1 MGRRKS
7 NKKKL
12 EEGRCQGIG
21 PDYVPFYKAN
31 EGGSRGTASM
41 IPDPVEQ
48 RMVHVLSDTEKML
61 YHLLRWDE
69 ETEHIRE
76 QYLLDA
82 DRINDVR
89 RELGYSQVP
98 KSACFTTDFLVDY
111 RDGSQHAY
119 SVKFS
124 SQQFDVKSR
133 EYAGRES
140 AYARLI
146 ERQNTERLYWESQG
160 VPFSIVTR
168 DDLMKHRIQIKNI
181 AFIMQF
187 YNPLFITNTEQ
198 KLLYLIAHHIVI
210 VPMEE
215 EFINPKQL
223 AECMTFDI
231 DAVYEK
237 AIAMKERIEDDR
249 QNKST
254 TG

>member
-48 RMVHVLSDTEKML
+48 RMVHVLSDTEGML
-61 YHLLRWDE
+61 YYLLRWDE
-69 ETEHIRE
+69 GVSHIRE

-82 DRINDVR
+82 ECVNDAR
-89 RELGYSQVP
+89 AELGYSRVP
-98 KSACFTTDFLVDY
+98 GTACFTTDFLVDY
-111 RDGSQHAY
+111 RDGGQHAY

-124 SQQFDVKSR
+124 SRQFDMQSR
-133 EYAGRES
+133 EYAGREG

-146 ERQNTERLYWESQG
+146 ERQNTERRYWESQD

-168 DDLMKHRIQIKNI
+168 EDLMEHRIKIKNI
-181 AFIMQF
+181 AFILRF
-187 YNPLFITNTEQ
+187 YDALFVTNTEQ
-198 KLLYLIAHHIVI
+198 KLLYLAAHHIVT

-223 AECMTFDI
+223 AARMAFDI
-231 DAVYEK
+231 DGAYEK
-237 AIAMKERIEDDR
+237 AVSMKAGLRDGR
-249 QNKST
+249 
-254 TG
+254 

>member
-41 IPDPVEQ
+41 IPDPIEQ
-48 RMVHVLSDTEKML
+48 RMVHVLSDTEGML
-61 YHLLRWDE
+61 YYLLRWDE
-69 ETEHIRE
+69 EVEHIRE

-82 DRINDVR
+82 ERINDVR
-89 RELGYSQVP
+89 RELGYSLVP

-111 RDGSQHAY
+111 RDGSQRAY

-124 SQQFDVKSR
+124 SQQFDVRSK

-146 ERQNTERLYWESQG
+146 ERQNTERLYWESQD

-168 DDLMKHRIQIKNI
+168 DDLIKHRIQIKNI
-181 AFIMQF
+181 AFIMRF
-187 YNPLFITNTEQ
+187 YDGLLVTNTEQ
-198 KLLYLIAHHIVI
+198 KLLYLIAHHIVT
-210 VPMEE
+210 VPIEE

-223 AECMTFDI
+223 AERMAFDI
-231 DAVYEK
+231 DGAYEK
-237 AIAMKERIEDDR
+237 AITMKARLEDGR
-249 QNKST
+249 
-254 TG
+254 

>member
-1 MGRRKS
+1 MARRKS

-41 IPDPVEQ
+41 IPDPIEQ
-48 RMVHVLSDTEKML
+48 RMVHVLSDTEGML
-61 YHLLRWDE
+61 YYLLRWDE
-69 ETEHIRE
+69 EVEHIRE
-76 QYLLDA
+76 QYLLDTE
-82 DRINDVR
+82 RINDVR
-89 RELGYSQVP
+89 RELGYSRVP

-111 RDGSQHAY
+111 RDGRQHAY

-124 SQQFDVKSR
+124 SQQFDVRSK

-146 ERQNTERLYWESQG
+146 ERQNTERLYWESQD

-168 DDLMKHRIQIKNI
+168 DDLIKHRIQIKNI
-181 AFIMQF
+181 AFIMRF
-187 YNPLFITNTEQ
+187 YDELLVTNTEQ
-198 KLLYLIAHHIVI
+198 KLLYLMAHHII
-210 VPMEE
+210 TVPIEE

-223 AECMTFDI
+223 AEHMTFDI
-231 DAVYEK
+231 DGAYEK
-237 AIAMKERIEDDR
+237 AITMKERLGDGR
-249 QNKST
+249 
-254 TG
+254 